1 MDFNTFV
8 GQQKIKDNLKLLI
21 DAAKLGREFP
31 HLGLFGP
38 AGCGKTTL
46 AQIIANQLNAELI
59 YINGAAVI
67 SSSIFRLPIVKAIS
81 KNGKDKRYVIMVD
94 ECHAIPKKI
103 QNNLLSVLEKPG
115 ILCTAVESKVRLP
128 NGRMLRRGDILKE
141 RLPENVSFIFCTTD
155 KSELNDAM
163 ESRLHPINLEEYS
176 LQDKCESVENMFE
189 RSKINLEPI
198 KDAMLIANSS
208 KNMRH
213 LVKICERVIDYAHT
227 KRLKTVSGKDIEKVL
242 SILGIDNHGCDEF
255 DKKYIKYVYEN
266 MPVSLSNISRYLNV
280 PDNEVKTKIE
290 PFLIRKNWINIT
302 QKGRILT
309 KQCMSDFFKTQDN
322 ITEEILEILW
332 E

>member
-1 MDFNTFV
+1 MDFNSFV
-8 GQQKIKDNLKLLI
+8 GQKKVKDNLKLLI

-31 HLGLFGP
+31 HLGLYGP

-46 AQIIANQLNAELI
+46 AHIIAKELNAELI
-59 YINGAAVI
+59 YINGAAII
-67 SSSIFRLPIVKAIS
+67 SSSIFRAPIVKAIS
-81 KNGKDKRYVIMVD
+81 RSGKDKRYVIMVD

-115 ILCTAVESKVRLP
+115 ILCTAVESRVKLT
-128 NGRMLRRGDILKE
+128 NGRVLRRGDILKE
-141 RLPENVSFIFCTTD
+141 RLPNNVSFIFCTTD

-163 ESRLHPINLEEYS
+163 ETRLHPINLEEYS
-176 LQDKCESVENMFE
+176 LQEKCESVHKVFENHRIE
-189 RSKINLEPI
+189 LEPQQN
-198 KDAMLIANSS
+198 ATLIANAS

-213 LVKICERVIDYAHT
+213 LIKLCERVIDYAHT
-227 KRLKTVSGKDIEKVL
+227 KRTKTIHGKDIQKVL
-242 SILGIDNHGCDEF
+242 SILGIDGYGCDET
-255 DKKYIKYVYEN
+255 DRKYLNYVSDN
-266 MPVSLSNISRYLNV
+266 MPVSLSNIGRFLNI

-309 KQCMSDFFKTQDN
+309 KKCLSEFFKSGDN
-322 ITEEILEILW
+322 MTEEILEILW